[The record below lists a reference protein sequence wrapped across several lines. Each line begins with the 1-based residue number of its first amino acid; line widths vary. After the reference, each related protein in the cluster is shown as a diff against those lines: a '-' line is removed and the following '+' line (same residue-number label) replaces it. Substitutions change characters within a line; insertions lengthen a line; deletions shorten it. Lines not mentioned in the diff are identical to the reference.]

1 MKSILRLLVLPAAIA
16 VATTLN
22 AATIKLTSVEAKEL
36 SDIRLSHASEE
47 ASLEAVLN
55 ELTEDLTR
63 VAKRYLAEDQTLEI
77 HFTNIDLAG
86 EFEPWR
92 SGSQQDVRIVKSI
105 YIPRLEF
112 TYKLTGADGAVVAE
126 GKERLS
132 DMSFQDRLSTTS
144 ERSDPTYYEREML
157 EDWMRKFRNKEKR

>member
-1 MKSILRLLVLPAAIA
+1 MKSIIRLLALPVAIA

-22 AATIKLTSVEAKEL
+22 AATIKLSSVEAEKL
-36 SDIRLSHASEE
+36 SDIRLSHAGEE
-47 ASLEAVLN
+47 ASLKAVLS
-55 ELTEDLTR
+55 ELGKDLNR

-92 SGSQQDVRIVKSI
+92 SGNQQDVRIVKSI

-112 TYKLTGADGAVVAE
+112 TYTLTGADGTIVAE
-126 GKERLS
+126 GSERLS
-132 DMSFQDRLSTTS
+132 DMSFQDRLSTSS
-144 ERSDPTYYEREML
+144 ERSKSTFYEREML
-157 EDWMRKFRNKEKR
+157 EDWMRTLRKQVKS